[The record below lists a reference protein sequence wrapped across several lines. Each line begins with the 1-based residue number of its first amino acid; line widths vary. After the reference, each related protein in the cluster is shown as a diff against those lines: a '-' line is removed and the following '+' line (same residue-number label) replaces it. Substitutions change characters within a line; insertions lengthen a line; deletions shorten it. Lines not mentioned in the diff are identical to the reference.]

1 MSALTNIPFQ
11 VSTDFNTIITVI
23 YLGGFLVFMLYGQR
37 LQVYMALGDIG
48 RGLNKLKL
56 MKDKSR
62 KEAIDYLVNV
72 GKAPKDPT
80 ERVDQFLDY
89 VTIMPVDIDPQGL
102 VGKIDHVMTTNND
115 RVRAEVSNLL
125 AQTNQVAVSTSG
137 TSVQTST
144 SPSPVTVS
152 ISENLLEVASSLNL
166 IHKIVRHYY
175 LLGKKTNSYF
185 TLIQLQMIMP
195 MIIQEADA
203 LLNAVDSF
211 KVGQPVG
218 DGIGAAIASRYM
230 IGKEKRAVAKDTVMA
245 ISEYKG
251 RKLYV
256 LKAEGPMGYVGQP
269 GVAIK
274 KIVEEMGVK
283 PSAIIMIDAALKLE
297 GEKTGEIAEGVGA
310 AIGGIGVE
318 KYQIEEVATN
328 HKVPLYAILI
338 KQSIL
343 EAITVMR
350 KEIAEA
356 SDKVQQVLNRLIE
369 EKTKEGDDVL
379 VAGIGNTLGVAQ

>member
-1 MSALTNIPFQ
+1 MSVA
-11 VSTDFNTIITVI
+11 S
-23 YLGGFLVFMLYGQR
+23 FMP
-37 LQVYMALGDIG
+37 LQVTSDLNSLLYVASLGFFIVYGLYATRIQVYFALNDIG
-48 RGLNKLKL
+48 RGLNRLKV

-62 KEAIDYLVNV
+62 KEVIDYISTV
-72 GKAPKDPT
+72 GKSPSDPT
-80 ERVDQFLDY
+80 QRVDQFLDY
-89 VTIMPVDIDPQGL
+89 VTIMPVDMDPQGI
-102 VGKIDHVMTTNND
+102 VGKVDHVVSTNND
-115 RVRAEVSNLL
+115 RVRAEVSSLIT
-125 AQTNQVAVSTSG
+125 QTN
-137 TSVQTST
+137 
-144 SPSPVTVS
+144 PVTVS
-152 ISENLLEVASSLNL
+152 ISENLLEVATSLNQ
-166 IHKIVRHYY
+166 IHKIVRHFY

-185 TLIQLQMIMP
+185 TLVQLQMLMP
-195 MIIQEADA
+195 MILQEADA

-211 KVGQPVG
+211 KLGQPVG
-218 DGIGAAIASRYM
+218 DGIGAQIASRFM
-230 IGKEKRAVAKDTVMA
+230 VGKEKRVVAKDTVMA
-245 ISEYKG
+245 MSEYKG

-256 LKAEGPMGYVGQP
+256 LKAEGPMAYVGQP
-269 GVAIK
+269 GIAIK

-318 KYQIEEVATN
+318 KFQIEEAATS
-328 HKVPLYAILI
+328 HKVPLYAILV

-356 SDKVQQVLNRLIE
+356 SDKVVQILNRLIE

-379 VAGIGNTLGVAQ
+379 LAGIGNTLGVAQ

>member
-1 MSALTNIPFQ
+1 VIDGSPWISVFSLTSLQLQIAP
-11 VSTDFNTIITVI
+11 DFNTVITIV

-48 RGLNKLKL
+48 RGLNRLKI

-62 KEAIDYLVNV
+62 KEAIEYLVNV

-80 ERVDQFLDY
+80 DRVDQFLDY

-102 VGKIDHVMTTNND
+102 VGKIDHVVSTNND
-115 RVRAEVSNLL
+115 RVRAEVSNLIG
-125 AQTNQVAVSTSG
+125 QN
-137 TSVQTST
+137 
-144 SPSPVTVS
+144 SPVTIS

-195 MIIQEADA
+195 MVIQEADA

-218 DGIGAAIASRYM
+218 DGIGASIVSRFM
-230 IGKEKRAVAKDTVMA
+230 VGKEKRIVAKDTVMA

-256 LKAEGPMGYVGQP
+256 IKAEGPMGYVGQP

-318 KYQIEEVATN
+318 KFQIEEVATTQ
-328 HKVPLYAILI
+328 KVPLYAILV

-356 SDKVQQVLNRLIE
+356 SDKVVQVLNRVIE

-379 VAGIGNTLGVAQ
+379 IAGIGNTLGVAQ